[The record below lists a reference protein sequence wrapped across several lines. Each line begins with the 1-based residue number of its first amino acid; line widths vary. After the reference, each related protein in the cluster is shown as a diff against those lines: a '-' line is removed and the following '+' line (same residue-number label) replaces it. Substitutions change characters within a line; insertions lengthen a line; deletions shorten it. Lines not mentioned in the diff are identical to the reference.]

1 MPNSSRYSPFELYRR
16 AFLQVRPYWLHLA
29 GVLLLGLL
37 ATPIALLSPLPL
49 KIAVDTALGPHP
61 LPSALAYWWPGATN
75 SKSAAL
81 TVAVALLLLVTLVN
95 LGQRFGQWL
104 LQEYT
109 GTNIVL
115 SFRGTLFE
123 HVQRLSLAYHDAAGM
138 SDATYRVQYDAP
150 AIQGLVLWGV
160 IPLATS
166 ALTMVCMIYVI
177 MQISVKLA
185 LVALAASPI
194 LVLLTALHSPVLRA
208 RWERIKIV
216 ETSTLSIVQEV
227 FGAIRVVKAFSREDS
242 ELARFVAKSTDG
254 IRERLRVVLAESSL
268 ALTTGLTVGIGTA
281 VVLVIGVRQVQATE
295 LTLGE
300 LLLVM
305 SYLTQLYLPLQTIGR
320 QVAEQQGSLTGA
332 ARSFALL
339 DQAPAIVD
347 RHGSRHIS
355 RASGAIEFRKVRFAY
370 GNGPTVLNGV
380 SLNVPAGACVGIAGP
395 TGSGKTTLLNLLIRF
410 YDPTHGQILL
420 DGVDIREY
428 RLTDLRDQFALVL
441 QEPILFSTTIAENI
455 AYGRLG
461 ASHEQIIAA
470 AKAAEAHEFIS
481 TLQDGYETRV
491 GDRGVLL
498 SGGER
503 QRLTLARAFL
513 RDSPILILDEP
524 TSSVD
529 VETEDAIMHAM
540 RRLIAGR
547 TTFMI
552 AHRLRTLD
560 GCDMRLRLRNGRL
573 ELPEQPDTPGS
584 AVGDSMLVENIDDA
598 GLVRPCSA

>member
-1 MPNSSRYSPFELYRR
+1 MPDSSRYSSFELYRR
-16 AFLQVRPYWLHLA
+16 AFLQVKPYWLHLTA
-29 GVLLLGLL
+29 VALLGLL

-49 KIAVDTALGPHP
+49 KIAVDTALGPYP
-61 LPSALAYWWPGATN
+61 LPGALEYWWPGSTS

-109 GTNIVL
+109 GTSIVL
-115 SFRGTLFE
+115 SFRGALFE
-123 HVQRLSLAYHDAAGM
+123 HVQRLSLSYHDAAGM

-160 IPLATS
+160 IPLVTS

-177 MQISVKLA
+177 MQISVELA

-242 ELARFVAKSTDG
+242 ELARFVTKSTDG
-254 IRERLRVVLAESSL
+254 IRERLRVVLVESSL

-355 RASGAIEFRKVRFAY
+355 RAAGHIEIRNVTFAY
-370 GNGPTVLNGV
+370 GNGPTVLDGV

-410 YDPTHGQILL
+410 YDPTNGQILL
-420 DGVDIREY
+420 DGIDIREY

-470 AKAAEAHEFIS
+470 ARAAEAHEFIS
-481 TLQDGYETRV
+481 TLKDGYETRV

-524 TSSVD
+524 TSSID
-529 VETEDAIMHAM
+529 VETEDAILHAT

-560 GCDMRLRLRNGRL
+560 GFDIRLRLRGGRL
-573 ELPEQPDTPGS
+573 ELLEPPCTPVLAAGKS
-584 AVGDSMLVENIDDA
+584 MVVGNIDNAD
-598 GLVRPCSA
+598 LVRPCSV